1 MQYKFSHFVNTVFTL
16 RIYAG
21 IVKECVA
28 KSFVQN
34 HLDLY
39 ARFMQLCAIPKRLD
53 FQKIMLPDREKCRR
67 VIPGL

>member
-1 MQYKFSHFVNTVFTL
+1 MGQT
-16 RIYAG
+16 
-21 IVKECVA
+21 
-28 KSFVQN
+28 FVQN
-34 HLDLY
+34 HFDLY